1 MVSAAAGFLL
11 GFPVLRL
18 RGDYPAIVTLG
29 FGEIV
34 RILLL
39 NNTEITGGPNGI
51 SQIPKPTFFGLEFSR
66 SAREGGWDTFS
77 NFFGVKYDP
86 SDRVIFLYGGVAAG
100 SAQPVRHQPPAA
112 NAAGPGVGS
121 AA

>member
-1 MVSAAAGFLL
+1 MTT
-11 GFPVLRL
+11 
-18 RGDYPAIVTLG
+18 AIVTLG

-66 SAREGGWDTFS
+66 TAREGGWDTFS

-86 SDRVIFLYGGVAAG
+86 SDRVIWLYGCAAAG
-100 SAQPVRHQPPAA
+100 GGDPFRD
-112 NAAGPGVGS
+112 
-121 AA
+121 

>member
-1 MVSAAAGFLL
+1 MAAAAGFLL

-18 RGDYPAIVTLG
+18 RGDYLAIVTLG

-51 SQIPKPTFFGLEFSR
+51 SQIPETDALR
-66 SAREGGWDTFS
+66 T
-77 NFFGVKYDP
+77 
-86 SDRVIFLYGGVAAG
+86 RV
-100 SAQPVRHQPPAA
+100 QPYRPRRRLGHVQ
-112 NAAGPGVGS
+112 
-121 AA
+121 